1 VLLEFEAPYEP
12 IMDKAMQIFEHCMEQ
27 GWVLDGVMSQSL
39 DQVESL
45 WRLREDISESI
56 APFIPYK
63 NDISV
68 LITHVPAFIKEIDAL
83 CRTIIQTLKFVG
95 LVILVTG
102 FTFKYFKT

>member
-68 LITHVPAFIKEIDAL
+68 LITHVPAFIKEIDDIVQDNYPDFEI
-83 CRTIIQTLKFVG
+83 CWFGHIGDGIY
-95 LVILVTG
+95 I
-102 FTFKYFKT
+102 